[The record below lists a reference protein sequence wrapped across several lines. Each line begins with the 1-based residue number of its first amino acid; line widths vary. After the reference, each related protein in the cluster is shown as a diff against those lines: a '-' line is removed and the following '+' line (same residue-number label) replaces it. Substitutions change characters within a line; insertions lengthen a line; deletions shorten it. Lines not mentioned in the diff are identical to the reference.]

1 MDAAEEIRVERREQ
15 YEEQQRILLSKL
27 MSERGGMLAKGAT
40 DKENEAK
47 AVEFCKQMQILEM
60 KFIDVVREDW
70 GLDPNDDT
78 ATFGEDLDKRWD
90 HFIREHVVKDDKG
103 NPTILY
109 RDKDGNFRLIPG
121 KYPEIKDLEFVI
133 DNFEKILLENDEK
146 EVIFPLPSVTIEGI
160 EGVCSEKYSQYNLVP
175 KDKDFFT
182 TQIMILASELLDIL
196 KEHKDQ
202 LKESGNELFKALEQ
216 KYKEVF

>member
-1 MDAAEEIRVERREQ
+1 MDAAESIRTKRREL

-78 ATFGEDLDKRWD
+78 ATFGEDLDKQWE
-90 HFIREHVVKDDKG
+90 HFIR
-103 NPTILY
+103 
-109 RDKDGNFRLIPG
+109 
-121 KYPEIKDLEFVI
+121 
-133 DNFEKILLENDEK
+133 
-146 EVIFPLPSVTIEGI
+146 
-160 EGVCSEKYSQYNLVP
+160 
-175 KDKDFFT
+175 
-182 TQIMILASELLDIL
+182 
-196 KEHKDQ
+196 
-202 LKESGNELFKALEQ
+202 
-216 KYKEVF
+216 

>member
-1 MDAAEEIRVERREQ
+1 MDAAETIRAERREE

-27 MSERGGMLAKGAT
+27 MSERGGMLTKGTT
-40 DKENEAK
+40 DKENEVK
-47 AVEFCKQMQILEM
+47 AIEFCKQMQILEM
-60 KFIDVVREDW
+60 KYIDVVREDW
-70 GLDPNDDT
+70 GLDPDDDT
-78 ATFGEDLDKRWD
+78 ATFGEDLDKRWE
-90 HFIREHVVKDDKG
+90 HFIREHVVKDDQG

-121 KYPEIKDLEFVI
+121 KYPEIKDLKFVI
-133 DNFEKILLENDEK
+133 ENFEKILLEDDEK

-160 EGVCSEKYSQYNLVP
+160 EGVCSEKYSHYNLVP

-196 KEHKDQ
+196 KEHRDQ
-202 LKESGNELFKALEQ
+202 LKESGNELFKVLEQ

>member
-1 MDAAEEIRVERREQ
+1 MKDEQ
-15 YEEQQRILLSKL
+15 
-27 MSERGGMLAKGAT
+27 
-40 DKENEAK
+40 
-47 AVEFCKQMQILEM
+47 
-60 KFIDVVREDW
+60 
-70 GLDPNDDT
+70 
-78 ATFGEDLDKRWD
+78 
-90 HFIREHVVKDDKG
+90 G

-109 RDKDGNFRLIPG
+109 KDKDGNFLLTPE
-121 KYPEIKDLEFVI
+121 KYPEIKDLKFVI
-133 DNFEKILLENDEK
+133 ENFEKILLENDEK

-196 KEHKDQ
+196 KEHRDK
-202 LKESGNELFKALEQ
+202 LKESGNELFKIFEQ

>member
-1 MDAAEEIRVERREQ
+1 MDAAESIRVERREQ

-27 MSERGGMLAKGAT
+27 MSERGGMLMKGAT

-70 GLDPNDDT
+70 GLDPDDNT

-121 KYPEIKDLEFVI
+121 KYPEIKDL
-133 DNFEKILLENDEK
+133 
-146 EVIFPLPSVTIEGI
+146 
-160 EGVCSEKYSQYNLVP
+160 
-175 KDKDFFT
+175 
-182 TQIMILASELLDIL
+182 
-196 KEHKDQ
+196 
-202 LKESGNELFKALEQ
+202 
-216 KYKEVF
+216 